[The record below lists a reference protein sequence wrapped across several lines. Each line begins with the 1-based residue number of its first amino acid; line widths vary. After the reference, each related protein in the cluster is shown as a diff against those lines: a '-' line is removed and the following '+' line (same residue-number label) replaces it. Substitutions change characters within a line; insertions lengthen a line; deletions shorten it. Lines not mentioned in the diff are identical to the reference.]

1 MVVIHGLES
10 GFSGKE
16 KEQQR
21 QACITNQLIRQV
33 TQPSPVPCFGGN
45 DVVNPSI
52 RHYFISINIY
62 YLFATYAAVIK
73 YPLRIL
79 VVAIVFE
86 CVSSRGF
93 HQCTMHIPDQGNTQ

>member
-1 MVVIHGLES
+1 MTGIQGHQHKTNMVVIHGLES

-52 RHYFISINIY
+52 RHYFISIDIY
-62 YLFATYAAVIK
+62 YLFATDK
-73 YPLRIL
+73 
-79 VVAIVFE
+79 
-86 CVSSRGF
+86 VSSAYLGS
-93 HQCTMHIPDQGNTQ
+93 CYCL